1 MWIFACFEIA
11 NSFKELLRQT
21 FSIVVSLEGYE
32 LYFVMEN
39 FSSKLIQS
47 IPICLNSFQSVGNV
61 LAFAHMGRSLSELFS
76 S

>member
-1 MWIFACFEIA
+1 MRIFACFEIG

-21 FSIVVSLEGYE
+21 FSIVEGYE
-32 LYFVMEN
+32 LYFVMDN

-61 LAFAHMGRSLSELFS
+61 LALAHMGRSLSELFNS
-76 S
+76 